1 MASRYLQGT
10 LQIEIMGCPVLLR
23 IKKHYIC
30 EHYNSET
37 NMYPLVF
44 SRAKRAISV
53 LFLCLAAAQAYGQE
67 HHFEYIGNHI
77 YLEAEIN
84 GKPANLVFDTGAEL
98 IYLDSTFVADKGL
111 TFKKVG
117 NAVLDGAGTDGQ
129 SKTKI
134 IFGEVSVCTG
144 GKVYRPEYSP
154 IINLKALLGEH
165 ADGIFGMKAISG
177 KIISIDYRN
186 RRFNLYDKLE
196 PQMTDGYKCIPVSFQ
211 SRQILVPL
219 KVTVNTQA
227 IISGNA
233 LMDIGSGS
241 GITLTSSAA
250 HRHGLENI
258 AEKTSF
264 ESGGM
269 GGKSAGY
276 TIAIENAD
284 IGGSPVDATQAQ
296 YSTDQ
301 SGSLASSLYIANIG
315 NAVWSRFNIIL
326 DLPAG
331 KMYLKRN

>member
-117 NAVLDGAGTDGQ
+117 NAVLDGAGTDGP

-219 KVTVNTQA
+219 KVTVNTQT

>member
-1 MASRYLQGT
+1 
-10 LQIEIMGCPVLLR
+10 
-23 IKKHYIC
+23 
-30 EHYNSET
+30 
-37 NMYPLVF
+37 MYPLVF

-117 NAVLDGAGTDGQ
+117 NAVLDGAGTDGP

-219 KVTVNTQA
+219 KVTVNTQT

>member
-1 MASRYLQGT
+1 
-10 LQIEIMGCPVLLR
+10 
-23 IKKHYIC
+23 
-30 EHYNSET
+30 
-37 NMYPLVF
+37 
-44 SRAKRAISV
+44 SV

-117 NAVLDGAGTDGQ
+117 NAVLDGAGTDGP

-219 KVTVNTQA
+219 KVTVNTQT

-258 AEKTSF
+258 GEKTSF

-301 SGSLASSLYIANIG
+301 SGSLASSRYIANIG
-315 NAVWSRFNIIL
+315 NAVWSQFDIIL
-326 DLPAG
+326 DLTAG
-331 KMYLKRN
+331 KMYLKKN

>member
-1 MASRYLQGT
+1 
-10 LQIEIMGCPVLLR
+10 
-23 IKKHYIC
+23 
-30 EHYNSET
+30 
-37 NMYPLVF
+37 MYPLVF

-117 NAVLDGAGTDGQ
+117 NAVLDGAGTDGP

-219 KVTVNTQA
+219 KVTVNTQT

-258 AEKTSF
+258 AEKTS
-264 ESGGM
+264 
-269 GGKSAGY
+269 
-276 TIAIENAD
+276 
-284 IGGSPVDATQAQ
+284 
-296 YSTDQ
+296 
-301 SGSLASSLYIANIG
+301 
-315 NAVWSRFNIIL
+315 
-326 DLPAG
+326 
-331 KMYLKRN
+331 